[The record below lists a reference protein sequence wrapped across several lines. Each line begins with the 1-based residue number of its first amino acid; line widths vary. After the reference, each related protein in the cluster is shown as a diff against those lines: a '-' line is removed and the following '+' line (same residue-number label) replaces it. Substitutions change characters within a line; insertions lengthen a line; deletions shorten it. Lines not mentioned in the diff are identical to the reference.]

1 MSATLTDRQE
11 RFVFEYLIDLNATA
25 AAKRAGYSANCA
37 KEQASDL
44 MRKPAVRERIRIELS
59 SLLADLRCNALELMK
74 ERMRA
79 AFFRAHKLFGPGG
92 RVLEMEEMDAD
103 TRDALFVSIVKKKS
117 GPEVRMRQPNREKAL
132 TALERVHE
140 KLERLSEAYY
150 DKLERD
156 ERNGWGEL
164 GEEGEAAMPKPFVPP
179 VLDLERVKMREAGKV
194 AGLVPEVAPEVA
206 PEVVRE
212 AARATAREPSREPSR
227 ENQAAVLARHAAEV
241 GPEAGP
247 EAQPETGS
255 GARTV
260 AENEAKDAAENAA
273 KDAARVAAQAAA
285 QEAASQ
291 AEAAR
296 QAKAAA
302 RAGQQAR
309 RQAAQ
314 APVQDK
320 IIEKSEVL
328 LGSKGRKAPLLGK
341 LAKWLPKKKEA
352 EGKGTEEPK
361 RPGRDPNLIWGGTPK
376 PTPEPEMKPS
386 LIEHLLRVKQG
397 EFLAQARR
405 NVQAIAPGEPRPPN
419 PDPGYN
425 PPWLRGGGRPRY
437 AIGAGECSFDGYGED

>member
-103 TRDALFVSIVKKKS
+103 TRDALFVSIVKKKG

-132 TALERVHE
+132 SALERVHE

-156 ERNGWGEL
+156 EREGWGEV
-164 GEEGEAAMPKPFVPP
+164 GEGEAAAPKPFVPP
-179 VLDLERVKMREAGKV
+179 VLDLERVKMREAQNE
-194 AGLVPEVAPEVA
+194 AGVVPGVAPEVT
-206 PEVVRE
+206 PEAVRE
-212 AARATAREPSREPSR
+212 AEQATAREPARED
-227 ENQAAVLARHAAEV
+227 QAAVLARNAAKAV
-241 GPEAGP
+241 PEAGP
-247 EAQPETGS
+247 ETSPEARVE
-255 GARTV
+255 ARTE
-260 AENEAKDAAENAA
+260 AGNEAKDAAQ
-273 KDAARVAAQAAA
+273 DAAQEATRQAA
-285 QEAASQ
+285 QEAAQEASSQ
-291 AEAAR
+291 AEAAH

-320 IIEKSEVL
+320 IMEKSEVL

-341 LAKWLPKKKEA
+341 LAKWLPGKKAPEGKEA
-352 EGKGTEEPK
+352 K

-397 EFLAQARR
+397 EFLAQARG

-419 PDPGYN
+419 ADPGYN
-425 PPWLRGGGRPRY
+425 PPWLRGGGGGRPRY

>member
-1 MSATLTDRQE
+1 MPATLTDRQE
-11 RFVFEYLIDLNATA
+11 RFVFEYLIDLNASA
-25 AAKRAGYSANCA
+25 AARRAGYSANSA

-44 MRKPAVRERIRIELS
+44 IRKPAVRERIRIELS

-103 TRDALFVSIVKKKS
+103 TRDALFVSIVKKKG

-132 TALERVHE
+132 SALERVHE
-140 KLERLSEAYY
+140 KLEKLSEAYY
-150 DKLERD
+150 DKLEKD
-156 ERNGWGEL
+156 EREGWGEV
-164 GEEGEAAMPKPFVPP
+164 GEEGEPTPPKPFVPP
-179 VLDLERVKMREAGKV
+179 VLDLERVKMREAGKEADV
-194 AGLVPEVAPEVA
+194 VPEVALEGVQ
-206 PEVVRE
+206 E
-212 AARATAREPSREPSR
+212 AARATERED
-227 ENQAAVLARHAAEV
+227 AAAEPQ
-241 GPEAGP
+241 PEARP
-247 EAQPETGS
+247 EANDAAKNAT
-255 GARTV
+255 
-260 AENEAKDAAENAA
+260 KDAAQ
-273 KDAARVAAQAAA
+273 VAAQEAA

-291 AEAAR
+291 AEAAK

-314 APVQDK
+314 APPVQDK
-320 IIEKSEVL
+320 IMEKSEVL

-341 LAKWLPKKKEA
+341 LAKWLPKKKEPQGMEA
-352 EGKGTEEPK
+352 K

-397 EFLAQARR
+397 EFLAQARG
-405 NVQAIAPGEPRPPN
+405 NVQRIAPGEVRPPN
-419 PDPGYN
+419 ADPGYN
-425 PPWLRGGGRPRY
+425 PPWLRGGGGRPRY

>member
-1 MSATLTDRQE
+1 MQTLTDRQE

-156 ERNGWGEL
+156 EREGWGEL
-164 GEEGEAAMPKPFVPP
+164 GEEEGGPAAPKPFVPP
-179 VLDLERVKMREAGKV
+179 VLDLERVRMREAGKEAPV
-194 AGLVPEVAPEVA
+194 VPEGM
-206 PEVVRE
+206 E
-212 AARATAREPSREPSR
+212 AAAEPVRKSAQQTTATAAATEELAEP
-227 ENQAAVLARHAAEV
+227 QAD
-241 GPEAGP
+241 GG
-247 EAQPETGS
+247 
-255 GARTV
+255 
-260 AENEAKDAAENAA
+260 NEAKDEV
-273 KDAARVAAQAAA
+273 KDAAQEAAQAAA
-285 QEAASQ
+285 QEVAQRATTQ
-291 AEAAR
+291 AEAAK
-296 QAKAAA
+296 QARVAA
-302 RAGQQAR
+302 QAR
-309 RQAAQ
+309 RRAAQ
-314 APVQDK
+314 AAPVENE
-320 IIEKSEVL
+320 ILEKSEVL
-328 LGSKGRKAPLLGK
+328 LGSRGRKAPLLGK
-341 LAKWLPKKKEA
+341 LKGWLAKEKKEP
-352 EGKGTEEPK
+352 EKPK
-361 RPGRDPNLIWGGTPK
+361 RDPNLIWGGTRK

-397 EFLAQARR
+397 EFLAEARK
-405 NVQAIAPGEPRPPN
+405 NVQKIAPGEVRPAN
-419 PDPGYN
+419 VDPGYN
-425 PPWLRGGGRPRY
+425 PPWARSSRPRY
-437 AIGAGECSFDGYGED
+437 AIGAGEGIFDHYEDGEA

>member
-1 MSATLTDRQE
+1 MPATLTDRQE

-92 RVLEMEEMDAD
+92 RLLEMEEMDAD

-156 ERNGWGEL
+156 ERAGWGEL
-164 GEEGEAAMPKPFVPP
+164 GEEGEAAAPKPFVPP
-179 VLDLERVKMREAGKV
+179 VLDLERVKMREAGKEAGAVPERDEEVAAEPARKSAPQTPAAAAASEALAAPQSV
-194 AGLVPEVAPEVA
+194 AGDGV
-206 PEVVRE
+206 
-212 AARATAREPSREPSR
+212 
-227 ENQAAVLARHAAEV
+227 
-241 GPEAGP
+241 
-247 EAQPETGS
+247 
-255 GARTV
+255 
-260 AENEAKDAAENAA
+260 KDGRKE
-273 KDAARVAAQAAA
+273 AAQAVANEAA
-285 QEAASQ
+285 QPAPTQ
-291 AEAAR
+291 AEAAK
-296 QAKAAA
+296 QARAAA
-302 RAGQQAR
+302 QAR

-314 APVQDK
+314 VAPVGNE
-320 IIEKSEVL
+320 ILERSEVL
-328 LGSKGRKAPLLGK
+328 LGSKSRKAPLLGK
-341 LAKWLPKKKEA
+341 LAKWLPGKKAPEGKEA
-352 EGKGTEEPK
+352 K

-397 EFLAQARR
+397 EFLAQARG

-419 PDPGYN
+419 ADPGYN
-425 PPWLRGGGRPRY
+425 PPWLRGGGGGRPRY